1 MSPPSASNA
10 QSPHGPGPMSAA
22 NSSPAVYRV
31 EIKPRAERELHALPD
46 KDQLRIIEQIDRL
59 AIDPHPPGSAKISGR
74 GDIWRLRQGDYRII
88 YQVADKVR
96 LVVVTKIGHRREVY
110 R

>member
-1 MSPPSASNA
+1 M
-10 QSPHGPGPMSAA
+10 
-22 NSSPAVYRV
+22 
-31 EIKPRAERELHALPD
+31 RELDALPD
-46 KDQLRIIEQIDRL
+46 KIQLQIIERIDGL
-59 AIDPHPPGSAKISGR
+59 AENPRPPGAVKIVGS
-74 GDIWRLRQGDYRII
+74 GDIWRLRHGDYRII